1 MSTKA
6 CPESSHLY
14 TVGTAR
20 AWGVALGRRL
30 ASQVVVLWWLTGFFC
45 LSLLSLFSLGDYAI
59 SMVSISMMCISKMS
73 ISMTDRY
80 CCCATLLFTSREI
93 LGLDMFARKAS
104 ERI

>member
-45 LSLLSLFSLGDYAI
+45 LSLLSLFSLGDYAMHTARPLTI

-73 ISMTDRY
+73 ISMTDR
-80 CCCATLLFTSREI
+80 
-93 LGLDMFARKAS
+93 
-104 ERI
+104 